1 MKSNKEEV
9 RYFYVDE
16 TGDPTLF
23 DKKGK
28 IIVGDEGISKVF
40 IVGVAQV
47 TDPDYV
53 KHELNKLRTS
63 LVEDPYF
70 ADVPSM
76 QPNTRKTALFFH
88 AKDDLAEVRREV
100 FKLLPKL
107 NVKVHVVVR
116 RKNEFANHVKEHFR
130 ITGKKLTPN
139 NIYDEMISRLF
150 RNLLHK
156 ADKNVVYFSRR
167 GKAGRNEALQKAIDR
182 AKINFEM
189 AYNKKSDKP
198 VRIISAYP
206 HEVIGLQVIDYYLWA
221 VQRLYEKKEDRF
233 FKLLEKDYRLIMDLD
248 DTRNKPYGEWYSD
261 INKLTFKKI
270 KPV

>member
-150 RNLLHK
+150 RNLLHSAASRNVRCLMDDGK
-156 ADKNVVYFSRR
+156 WKNHFKYLDI
-167 GKAGRNEALQKAIDR
+167 K
-182 AKINFEM
+182 
-189 AYNKKSDKP
+189 NKKLYDNTIKQ
-198 VRIISAYP
+198 IKMLFTFLEEAKQAGTKHYKKQLI
-206 HEVIGLQVIDYYLWA
+206 E
-221 VQRLYEKKEDRF
+221 QRLILKWHIIKSLIN
-233 FKLLEKDYRLIMDLD
+233 LLESFLLIH
-248 DTRNKPYGEWYSD
+248 TK
-261 INKLTFKKI
+261 
-270 KPV
+270 